1 MESDP
6 KEYAAARRRM
16 NEAKE
21 GNDVIGNVDSGS
33 SEQLESICGR
43 CGR

>member
-1 MESDP
+1 MS
-6 KEYAAARRRM
+6 R

-33 SEQLESICGR
+33 SDQQESNVQVTPVESAFESQDGPS
-43 CGR
+43 